1 MKLKNRKSTEKLEET
16 KSCFFEK
23 INELDKPLDK
33 LTKEK
38 KERRHKLLIIR
49 NETTINLMK
58 IKRTMKEYYE
68 QLYAHKIDNLDGPI
82 PRKTQSA
89 KTHKEKQMI

>member
-1 MKLKNRKSTEKLEET
+1 MKLKNRKSKEKLKDT

-38 KERRHKLLIIR
+38 KERRDELLIIR

-58 IKRTMKEYYE
+58 IKRTIKEYYE
-68 QLYAHKIDNLDGPI
+68 QLYAHKIGNLDGPI

-89 KTHKEKQMI
+89 KTHTRRNG